1 MNAQRSTG
9 QLQYIFDYSP
19 FGMIVLDTGGH
30 VQYANS
36 AVYRLFAR
44 EDREM
49 RGEALYRF
57 LHSDDVDA
65 WREQCEELLRGAY
78 PRSELDVRI
87 VRPDGAIPWCRV
99 HASYVTPDAGSPFLL
114 ALVEDITE
122 QKRDEDQLRRDKE
135 IAERAT
141 RTKSAFLANMS
152 HEIRTPIHTI
162 TGMAELLME
171 TSLDPEQREYGQQIR
186 FAADVL
192 LGLVND
198 ILDFSKIEAGKLSLE
213 LIDFDVARTIEEAV
227 DMLSLEAHKKSLDV
241 VLDIDP
247 RVPRYVKGD
256 PVRIRQVV
264 VNLFNN
270 AVKFTDEGS
279 ITIRV
284 RSAAS
289 GGGSSLIVRV
299 NDTGVGVP
307 RDKLGKLFKP
317 FSQVDSSTTRK
328 FGGTGLGLSICRS
341 LVEMM
346 NGRIGVQSS
355 EKGGSSFWFTIP
367 VELAEGYRGESWIPE
382 LSVPTDKPV
391 LLVDDDAASRETL
404 TRYLRTWGLHVD
416 AVATGER
423 ALGRLREA
431 AGDGRPYIL
440 ALVDMMLPGIDGWQ
454 VASEVNADEGINGTR
469 LLLMTPTGI
478 MGGEAKMKLLNWF
491 NAYVS
496 KPVKWEELA
505 TALDMA
511 LGDKADLESAEDALP
526 VEELEELHPESETEK
541 VSAAEGTEAVPQS
554 RPARVLVAEDHL
566 VNQQLFRTILDK
578 LGHDVS
584 VADNGRIALELVERV
599 NPHLVFLDV
608 QMPEIG
614 GYEAART
621 LRDRGFNRPIIAVTA
636 NAQSGEREKCIDYG
650 MDDFMA
656 KPFKPNDVRR
666 LLSRWLTDDLFA
678 DAEHDE
684 RSSQGIDDGLVFDME
699 GAIEAFM
706 GRREVVERVMESFL
720 ARLDEQLSELR
731 PAVDAGDHKTI
742 HMIAHSIKGAALSLE
757 ARRLGSCASRLEQVA
772 CGEEPGDPR
781 ALVEELAE
789 HAETL
794 RKRWHAMTRQ
804 AAGT

>member
-1 MNAQRSTG
+1 MNEQRSTR
-9 QLQYIFDYSP
+9 QMQYIFDYSP

-30 VQYANS
+30 VQYANA
-36 AVYRLFAR
+36 AVYRLFGR
-44 EDREM
+44 DDGQM

-57 LHSDDVDA
+57 LHSEDVDA
-65 WREQCEELLRGAY
+65 WREQCEELQRRSFLRT
-78 PRSELDVRI
+78 ELNVRI
-87 VRPDGAIPWCRV
+87 VRPDGATPWCRV
-99 HASYVTPDAGSPFLL
+99 NVSYVTPEAGSPFLL
-114 ALVEDITE
+114 ALAEDITE
-122 QKRDEDQLRRDKE
+122 QKRDEDQLRREKE

-171 TSLDPEQREYGQQIR
+171 TTLDPEQREYGQQIR

-192 LGLVND
+192 LGLIND

-213 LIDFDVARTIEEAV
+213 FIDFDVARTIEEAV
-227 DMLSLEAHKKSLDV
+227 DMVSLEAHKKSLDV

-247 RVPRYVKGD
+247 RIPRYVKGD

-270 AVKFTDEGS
+270 AVKFTNEGS
-279 ITIRV
+279 ITIQV

-289 GGGSSLIVRV
+289 GRGSSLIVRV

-307 RDKLGKLFKP
+307 REKLGRLFKP
-317 FSQVDSSTTRK
+317 FSQVDPSTTRR

-367 VELAEGYRGESWIPE
+367 VKLADGYMGESWVPK
-382 LSVPTDKPV
+382 LSTKTEKPI
-391 LLVDDDAASRETL
+391 LLVDDNAGSRDTL
-404 TRYLRTWGLHVD
+404 ARYLRIWGLHVD

-431 AGDGRPYIL
+431 FEDGRSYAL
-440 ALVDMMLPGIDGWQ
+440 ALVDMTLPGIDGWQ
-454 VASEVNADEGINGTR
+454 FASEVNADKRINDTR

-505 TALDMA
+505 AALDMA
-511 LGDKADLESAEDALP
+511 LGDGGDLDSAEDALP
-526 VEELEELHPESETEK
+526 VEELEALPTDSDVEVSIASRSEDAIATN
-541 VSAAEGTEAVPQS
+541 
-554 RPARVLVAEDHL
+554 RPARVLVAEDHQ
-566 VNQQLFRTILDK
+566 VNQQLFRTILEK
-578 LGHDVS
+578 LGHNVS
-584 VADNGRIALELVERV
+584 VAENGRIALELVEQID
-599 NPHLVFLDV
+599 PHVVFLDV
-608 QMPEIG
+608 QMPEMG

-621 LRDRGFNRPIIAVTA
+621 LRDRGFERPIIAVTA

-666 LLSRWLTDDLFA
+666 LLSRWLTDDLFTEEEPE
-678 DAEHDE
+678 DTVENDDE
-684 RSSQGIDDGLVFDME
+684 LVFDME
-699 GAIEAFM
+699 GALEAFM
-706 GRREVVERVMESFL
+706 GKREIVDRVMEGFL
-720 ARLDEQLSELR
+720 ARLEEQLSELR
-731 PAVDAGDHKTI
+731 QALGAGDIESI
-742 HMIAHSIKGAALSLE
+742 HRISHSIKGGALSLH
-757 ARRLGSCASRLEQVA
+757 ARRLGACAAQLEEIA
-772 CGEEPGDPR
+772 RGDESGDLS
-781 ALVEELAE
+781 ALVDELAE
-789 HAETL
+789 HAEIL
-794 RKRWHAMTRQ
+794 RERWHAIT
-804 AAGT
+804 APAGEV

>member
-1 MNAQRSTG
+1 MNERHSAR

-19 FGMIVLDTGGH
+19 FGMIVLDSGGH
-30 VQYANS
+30 VQYANA
-36 AVYRLFAR
+36 AVHRLFER
-44 EDREM
+44 DDDQM

-57 LHSDDVDA
+57 LHGEDVDA
-65 WREQCEELLRGAY
+65 WREQCDELQRRNY
-78 PRSELDVRI
+78 PRAELNVRV
-87 VRPDGAIPWCRV
+87 VRPDGTAPWCRV
-99 HASYVTPDAGSPFLL
+99 NVSYVTPEAGSPFLFAL
-114 ALVEDITE
+114 AEDITE
-122 QKRDEDQLRRDKE
+122 QKRDEDQLRREKE

-192 LGLVND
+192 LGLIND

-227 DMLSLEAHKKSLDV
+227 DMVSLEAHKKSLDV

-247 RVPRYVKGD
+247 RIPRYVKGD

-270 AVKFTDEGS
+270 AVKFTNEGS
-279 ITIRV
+279 ITIQV

-307 RDKLGKLFKP
+307 RDKLGRLFKP
-317 FSQVDSSTTRK
+317 FSQVDSSTTRR

-355 EKGGSSFWFTIP
+355 ETGGSSFWFTIP
-367 VELAEGYRGESWIPE
+367 VKLADGYMGESWIPT
-382 LSVPTDKPV
+382 LSARTDKPI
-391 LLVDDDAASRETL
+391 LLVDDNAGSRETL

-416 AVATGER
+416 SVASGER

-431 AGDGRPYIL
+431 AVDGRPYVL
-440 ALVDMMLPGIDGWQ
+440 ALVDMMLPGIDGWH
-454 VASEVNADEGINGTR
+454 VASEVNADKRINDTR

-505 TALDMA
+505 AALDMA
-511 LGDKADLESAEDALP
+511 LGNGEDLESAEDALP
-526 VEELEELHPESETEK
+526 VEELDELPSESNATDSPTAP
-541 VSAAEGTEAVPQS
+541 SADTIVVT
-554 RPARVLVAEDHL
+554 RTARVLVAEDHQ

-578 LGHDVS
+578 LGHEVS
-584 VADNGRIALELVERV
+584 VADNGRIALKLVDRID
-599 NPHLVFLDV
+599 PHIVFLDV
-608 QMPEIG
+608 QMPEMG

-621 LRDRGFNRPIIAVTA
+621 LRDRGFDRPIIAVTA

-666 LLSRWLTDDLFA
+666 LLARWLTDELFG
-678 DAEHDE
+678 DDGEE
-684 RSSQGIDDGLVFDME
+684 RSGNATDDELVFDME
-699 GAIEAFM
+699 GALEAFM
-706 GRREVVERVMESFL
+706 GKREVVDRVMDGFL
-720 ARLDEQLSELR
+720 ARLGEQISELR
-731 PAVDAGDHKTI
+731 QALDAKDTERVHL
-742 HMIAHSIKGAALSLE
+742 IAHSIKGGALSLE
-757 ARRLGSCASRLEQVA
+757 ARRLGSCAAQLEKVA
-772 CGEEPGDPR
+772 RGEASGDLSS
-781 ALVEELAE
+781 LVEELAE
-789 HAETL
+789 HAEAL
-794 RKRWHAMTRQ
+794 RERWSAMTTP
-804 AAGT
+804 AGGT